1 MSLVRLLN
9 RAAESSSDGH
19 SSSARAFERRLHGG
33 FGGHGARCEGLERVL
48 ERGVLWK
55 RTNTETFGR
64 SACLFATSM
73 SSSARATARS
83 TASRASA
90 NASSGDVSRR
100 FRHDVRARCFRRA
113 RRRVDDERR
122 RAMVHERR
130 AFVVHQREVTR
141 VGLDALSKRATSYVK

>member
-19 SSSARAFERRLHGG
+19 SSSARASSSAALHGG

-64 SACLFATSM
+64 SRLFIPDEHVVVG
-73 SSSARATARS
+73 ARDGAQHGVPARP
-83 TASRASA
+83 
-90 NASSGDVSRR
+90 
-100 FRHDVRARCFRRA
+100 
-113 RRRVDDERR
+113 
-122 RAMVHERR
+122 
-130 AFVVHQREVTR
+130 
-141 VGLDALSKRATSYVK
+141 